1 VNTRPRVEPSFGL
14 LGPPILAGC
23 SPVIS
28 PVISVAGANFPL
40 WTLCLLVG
48 ATIALSLRPLF
59 VAIGLDQWMAPRT
72 LVYSCLALVVAF
84 LCWLLVGR

>member
-1 VNTRPRVEPSFGL
+1 VNARLSVELSVGL
-14 LGPPILAGC
+14 LGPSVLAGC

-28 PVISVAGANFPL
+28 PVVSLAGANFPV
-40 WTLCLLVG
+40 WILCLLVG

-84 LCWLLVGR
+84 LCWLLIGK

>member
-1 VNTRPRVEPSFGL
+1 MNTRPRIELLVGL
-14 LGPPILAGC
+14 LGPPVLGGC
-23 SPVIS
+23 S
-28 PVISVAGANFPL
+28 PVISVAGANFPV
-40 WTLCLLVG
+40 WTLCLFVG

-84 LCWLLVGR
+84 LCWLVVGR